1 MRILLVKTSSL
12 GDVVHNLPVVS
23 DIRRNFPDARID
35 WTVDGTL
42 AEIPRMHPGIDEVVS
57 VAPRRWRRSLLSGE
71 TWREI
76 GAARRRLG
84 EHPYDMI
91 IDTQGLIQ
99 SAVITRLASGTRVGL
114 DWSSARE
121 PLRIFYDRTCR
132 VPWDRHAVE
141 RNRLLAAL
149 ALGYRLA
156 SEVDYG
162 IRAPATPGGAAS
174 WTEGIR
180 SRPFAVLLHATSAGA
195 KLWPEDQWVR
205 LGEHLQKSGVASVL
219 PWGNDKERARSE
231 RLAGSIK
238 GALVPP
244 RLTITEAAWLLGAAA
259 VVVGVDTGLAHL
271 AAALGAPTV
280 GLYVST
286 DPTATGLY
294 GAKRAVN
301 VGRQGTPPSPSEV
314 IAAMQRVTATSRASA

>member
-35 WTVDGTL
+35 WAVDASL
-42 AEIPRMHPGIDEVVS
+42 AEIPCMHPGVDEAVS

-91 IDTQGLIQ
+91 VDTQGLIQ
-99 SAVITRLASGTRVGL
+99 SAVISHLAHGTRVGL
-114 DWSSARE
+114 DWRSARE
-121 PLRIFYDRTCR
+121 PLRIFYSRTCR
-132 VPWDRHAVE
+132 VPWDLHAVE

-149 ALGYRLA
+149 ALGYRL
-156 SEVDYG
+156 EQQVDYG
-162 IRAPATPGGAAS
+162 IRAPASPGDAVS
-174 WTEGIR
+174 WAQEIR
-180 SRPFAVLLHATSAGA
+180 SRPFAVLLHATSAPG

-205 LGEHLQKSGVASVL
+205 LGDHLQKSGVVSVL
-219 PWGNDKERARSE
+219 PWGNEKERARSE
-231 RLAGSIK
+231 RLAKLIK
-238 GALVPP
+238 GAIVPP
-244 RLTITEAAWLLGAAA
+244 WLSITEAAWVLGAARA
-259 VVVGVDTGLAHL
+259 VVGVDTGLAHL
-271 AAALGAPTV
+271 AAALGTPTV

-286 DPTATGLY
+286 DPAATGLH
-294 GAKRAVN
+294 GTQRALN
-301 VGRQGTPPSPSEV
+301 VGGPGKPPSLSEV
-314 IAAMQRVTATSRASA
+314 IAAEQLVTATTKVSA